1 MTECAAMR
9 RIGPG
14 RLQFRVFL
22 DSREKIVLCAFGK
35 TWLAPACKDLL
46 DHLVT
51 QETAGDIM
59 EIKAYTL

>member
-14 RLQFRVFL
+14 RLQFRVFFL

-35 TWLAPACKDLL
+35 TWLAPTCKDLL
-46 DHLVT
+46 DHL
-51 QETAGDIM
+51 ETAGDIM